1 MIEIKYLCLRLPGEE
16 YKAFAAI
23 CRERGYSKT
32 GKIRELIR
40 AMIKAEIKEAVVSAA
55 EWARIASGLR
65 EIEKGES
72 VSFGDLKQ
80 RIRKS
85 ALDHRQGRKIRKPED
100 RKP

>member
-1 MIEIKYLCLRLPGEE
+1 MSEIKNLCLRLPDEE
-16 YKAFAAI
+16 YEAFAAI

-40 AMIKAEIKEAVVSAA
+40 TLIKAEIKEAAVSSA
-55 EWARIASGLR
+55 EWERIASGLR

-72 VSFGDLKQ
+72 IAFGDLKQ
-80 RIRKS
+80 RIRES